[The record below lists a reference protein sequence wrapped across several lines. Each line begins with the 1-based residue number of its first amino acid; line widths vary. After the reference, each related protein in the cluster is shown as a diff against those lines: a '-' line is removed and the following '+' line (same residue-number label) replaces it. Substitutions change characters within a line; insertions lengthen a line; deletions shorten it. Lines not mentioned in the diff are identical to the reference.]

1 MRSIAKSVRSLLQ
14 TRVETI
20 LSQAEDPGIL
30 LSGGVDSMTIAI
42 IASKLH
48 PTLTAYTLVVEERES
63 SDTIRA
69 RAIASALKMPHR
81 MISVSESS
89 IVGSIQRAIELSELY
104 HLYNVYCAVGMTHR
118 AHGLHQVGV
127 SEVLPGEGANSAFGD
142 YGGRSVTHPLTG
154 KLVTLQKTPHLLTK
168 PRGREAYSFGNTERQ
183 KKGFYN
189 VQLGSGLSK
198 HGCGRMYKPMFHYGF
213 PNGPFLDRE
222 S

>member
-104 HLYNVYCAVGMTHR
+104 HLYNVYCAVGMTHL

-127 SEVLPGEGANSAFGD
+127 SEVLTGEGANEAFGD
-142 YGGRSVTHPLTG
+142 YGDWSVTHP
-154 KLVTLQKTPHLLTK
+154 
-168 PRGREAYSFGNTERQ
+168 RQ
-183 KKGFYN
+183 
-189 VQLGSGLSK
+189 GSW
-198 HGCGRMYKPMFHYGF
+198 
-213 PNGPFLDRE
+213 
-222 S
+222 